1 MNHMPLCSK
10 QAANRWQLLAFV
22 LADLLAGRASWMEQA
37 AGVELARAGELSAL
51 HPLGLGKQRSVL
63 GTVSLARSLLLSN
76 TAFLPRALLFGAG
89 VSAFLFRITFSERG
103 PQAQPIRTE
112 CASTQGEGSWVNTVW
127 LGSRK
132 WDSTPSLSFPVSAL
146 ILLWPEDCAR

>member
-1 MNHMPLCSK
+1 MPLCSK

-103 PQAQPIRTE
+103 AT
-112 CASTQGEGSWVNTVW
+112 ST
-127 LGSRK
+127 
-132 WDSTPSLSFPVSAL
+132 AH
-146 ILLWPEDCAR
+146 